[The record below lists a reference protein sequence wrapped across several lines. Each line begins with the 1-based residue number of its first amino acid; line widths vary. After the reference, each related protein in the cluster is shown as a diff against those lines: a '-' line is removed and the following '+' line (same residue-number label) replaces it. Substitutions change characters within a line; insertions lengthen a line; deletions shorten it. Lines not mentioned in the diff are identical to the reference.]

1 MYIWIAKGQMML
13 SNNNDANTQKNM
25 WHKIFAPH
33 IINIKIRSYPPK
45 SSKRIISSSTPRLCK
60 RSSTVLDIIGGPQR

>member
-1 MYIWIAKGQMML
+1 MYIWIAKERMML

-33 IINIKIRSYPPK
+33 IEYKDLLLSAEVVETNHIVFY
-45 SSKRIISSSTPRLCK
+45 TEAM
-60 RSSTVLDIIGGPQR
+60 